1 MEAAPQPDLAQL
13 SRDLKGLNAKPL
25 WERTARMGPGSPAV
39 PTIWRYRDMRP
50 QLLRA
55 VDLISA
61 KEAER
66 RVFMLENPGLP
77 GTGYITNSLY
87 CGLQVIKPGEIAP
100 AHRHS
105 PNALRFIIEGE
116 GAYSTVEG
124 ERVAMHPGDFV
135 LTPGW
140 TWHDHGH
147 LGNEPVIWLDALDN
161 PFGQFFG
168 AIFREN
174 YPDDTHPVTH
184 AVGMAAARYGASL
197 MPTYRPER
205 RSSPLLVYPYERTR
219 EALAHLA
226 RSGPLHPAHGI
237 KMRYANP
244 VDGGY
249 VYPTIA
255 VFIQWLP
262 KAFSGQTYRA
272 TDGTVFNVVEG
283 IGRAH
288 VGDEVFAFSPH
299 DVFVVPPWT
308 AYHLETEGECVLFS
322 YSDRAAQEALG
333 FWREED
339 PSNSAPRRIS
349 PGDPA

>member
-1 MEAAPQPDLAQL
+1 MTTVVPDDDLASL
-13 SRDLKGLNAKPL
+13 SRDIQMLNARPL
-25 WERTARMGPGSPAV
+25 WERTQRMAPGTPAV
-39 PTIWRYRDMRP
+39 PAIWRYLDMRP

-55 VDLISA
+55 VGLITA
-61 KEAER
+61 RQAER

-77 GTGYITNSLY
+77 GTGYITTSLY
-87 CGLQVIKPGEIAP
+87 CGLQVIRPGEIAP

-116 GAYSTVEG
+116 GAYTTVEG

-147 LGNEPVIWLDALDN
+147 LGEAPVIWLDALDN

-174 YPDDTHPVTH
+174 YPGDAQTPSV
-184 AVGMAAARYGASL
+184 ASGASAARFGANL
-197 MPTYRPER
+197 MPLEYRAAQR
-205 RSSPLLVYPYERTR
+205 ASPLLVYPYDRTR
-219 EALAHLA
+219 EALDRLA
-226 RSGPLHPAHGI
+226 RSGPLHPCHGV

-244 VDGGY
+244 LDGGY

-262 KAFSGQTYRA
+262 KSFSGQTYRA
-272 TDGTVFNVVEG
+272 TDGTAFNVVEG
-283 IGRAH
+283 RGRVTIGT
-288 VGDEVFAFSPH
+288 ETFAFAPH
-299 DVFVVPPWT
+299 DVFVVPAWT
-308 AYHLETEGECVLFS
+308 PYHLEADEECVLFS
-322 YSDRAAQEALG
+322 LSDRAAQEKLG

-339 PSNSAPRRIS
+339 PSNSLR
-349 PGDPA
+349 